1 MDTRP
6 FLASLL
12 LLFSDLSFLSL
23 VIMPNAS
30 EPGDILSCADNDM
43 EEILLSVKSDRPAI
57 KFSIAMYR
65 SFMII
70 PICIVI

>member
-30 EPGDILSCADNDM
+30 EHVDILSCADNDM
-43 EEILLSVKSDRPAI
+43 EEMLLSVKSDRPAI
-57 KFSIAMYR
+57 KFSI
-65 SFMII
+65 SN
-70 PICIVI
+70 V